1 MNPNSMFTSRDRKQP
16 TNPHARKLDVE
27 ADLKP
32 LLAFL
37 QGEAGMSQEQV
48 VKVRAFRAGAVGLD
62 PYKLLIWAGGLPGVL
77 ASCGCSG

>member
-1 MNPNSMFTSRDRKQP
+1 MNPNSIFTSRDRKQP

-48 VKVRAFRAGAVGLD
+48 AKVRLEF
-62 PYKLLIWAGGLPGVL
+62 PFLLGV
-77 ASCGCSG
+77 ACCHC